1 MNKKLQNKLSKSK
14 VKISHTWETYREKKQ
29 KILNRRLSSQKK
41 VELINNIR
49 TKTRSN
55 ISHIW
60 NDYRIVKENLDES
73 NPFKKTSEFKL
84 KTGFEENLKLKNKS
98 EKSFNKSLKRILYKK
113 DLRYI
118 LVTFEILILESET
131 TINIT
136 RTLTP
141 LALEKLSEENI
152 YEQIIE
158 GFLMGNS
165 TSSDIS
171 GGYEIK
177 NIFIRLIYENTKK
190 GIKTKE
196 YRKHKK

>member
-1 MNKKLQNKLSKSK
+1 MKKKLQNKLTRSKI
-14 VKISHTWETYREKKQ
+14 KISHTWEIYREKKQ
-29 KILNRRLSSQKK
+29 KILNRRISSQKK
-41 VELINNIR
+41 VELINNLR

-55 ISHIW
+55 ISHVW
-60 NDYRIVKENLDES
+60 SEYRIVKENLDES

-98 EKSFNKSLKRILYKK
+98 EKGFNKALKKILLKK

-118 LVTFEILILESET
+118 LVTFQILILESET

-171 GGYEIK
+171 GGYEVK